1 MNENEMGYR
10 GSKSEFL
17 NPQPKEIFVKEQRV
31 DGSYFGSVSSG
42 SIPRL
47 RCTLTGGESLY
58 HIKIHSKQLNT
69 ACARTFSNLSSGQ
82 ERNVLNPL
90 VHLRNDKQMWF
101 LTGFT
106 DAEGCF
112 SIGIRPDAKLKIKW
126 RVLPVF
132 IIKLHKKDLSI
143 LEDIKNTLH
152 IGKIRKSGENCVQ
165 YVVESFKELQVI
177 VNHFDKYPLPCIWAS
192 GKCVTAKVSDFLLF
206 KQCFENI
213 KNGEHLT
220 EEGFLKI
227 VTLKSSLN
235 WGISDKLTKAF
246 PLVIP
251 VNRLDYKFKGIPDPF
266 WIAGFTSGDGSFQ
279 IRLRKLN
286 TNIGYRVS
294 LLYSFH
300 PCIWAS
306 GKCLH
311 IRELDVLKG
320 LATYFCSNSPCIL
333 ASGPLQMSIGQM
345 KCKNLIS
352 NEKKVGISKDKSV
365 HLQIAKFTDI
375 KDKIIPFFEKYHPC
389 IWASGKC
396 IEGVKRLDFE
406 DFKKVCKLIE
416 NKKHLT
422 PLGIKAILDIKLN
435 MNQNRKI
442 PLVQLRNDKQM
453 APLHLS
459 IGQMLNGAKI

>member
-1 MNENEMGYR
+1 MWEKLSNSGDILKLLIPSYSRKAFSGWNNYPCMVISQKMSENEMDYR
-10 GSKSEFL
+10 GSKSDFL
-17 NPQPKEIFVKEQRV
+17 HPQPKEIFVKEQRV
-31 DGSYFGSVSSG
+31 DGSYFGSVT
-42 SIPRL
+42 IPRL
-47 RCTLTGGESLY
+47 RCTLTGGESHYL
-58 HIKIHSKQLNT
+58 IKIHSKQLNI
-69 ACARTFSNLSSGQ
+69 ACLLHKRTFSNLPSGQ
-82 ERNVLNPL
+82 ERNVLNP
-90 VHLRNDKQMWF
+90 WF
-101 LTGFT
+101 LSGFT

-143 LEDIKNTLH
+143 LEDIKKTLH

-177 VNHFDKYPLPCIWAS
+177 VNHFDNYPL
-192 GKCVTAKVSDFLLF
+192 VTAKVSDFLLF
-206 KQCFENI
+206 KQCFDMI

-251 VNRLDYKFKGIPDPF
+251 VNRLEYKFKGIPDPF

-300 PCIWAS
+300 
-306 GKCLH
+306 LH
-311 IRELDVLKG
+311 IRDLDILKG
-320 LATYFCSNSPCIL
+320 LATYFSNNS
-333 ASGPLQMSIGQM
+333 
-345 KCKNLIS
+345 KNLIS

-375 KDKIIPFFEKYHPC
+375 NERIIPFFEKYP
-389 IWASGKC
+389 
-396 IEGVKRLDFE
+396 IEGVKSLDFE

-442 PLVQLRNDKQM
+442 PLVQMRNDLL
-453 APLHLS
+453 P
-459 IGQMLNGAKI
+459 

>member
-1 MNENEMGYR
+1 MVISQKMSENAMDYR
-10 GSKSEFL
+10 GSKSVL
-17 NPQPKEIFVKEQRV
+17 VSSTVKEQRV
-31 DGSYFGSVSSG
+31 DGSYFGSVS
-42 SIPRL
+42 IPRL
-47 RCTLTGGESLY
+47 RCTLTGFERYY
-58 HIKIHSKQLNT
+58 HIKIPSKQLNP
-69 ACARTFSNLSSGQ
+69 ACARTISNLPLLPWLGEAKPTQQQELGQ
-82 ERNVLNPL
+82 ERNVLNP
-90 VHLRNDKQMWF
+90 WF
-101 LTGFT
+101 LSGFT

-132 IIKLHKKDLSI
+132 IIKLHNKDLSI
-143 LEDIKNTLH
+143 LEDIKKTLH

-177 VNHFDKYPLPCIWAS
+177 VNHFDKYPL
-192 GKCVTAKVSDFLLF
+192 VTAKVTDFLLF
-206 KQCFENI
+206 KQCFEMI

-246 PLVIP
+246 PVVIP
-251 VNRLDYKFKGIPDPF
+251 VNRLEYKFKGIPDPF
-266 WIAGFTSGDGSFQ
+266 WIAGFTSGDFCLKLKSKGGSFQ

-286 TNIGYRVS
+286 TNIGYGVS

-300 PCIWAS
+300 
-306 GKCLH
+306 LH
-311 IRELDVLKG
+311 IRDLDVLKG
-320 LATYFCSNSPCIL
+320 LATYFSNNS
-333 ASGPLQMSIGQM
+333 
-345 KCKNLIS
+345 KNLIS
-352 NEKKVGISKDKSV
+352 NEKKVGISEDKSV

-375 KDKIIPFFEKYHPC
+375 NEKIIPFFEKYP
-389 IWASGKC
+389 
-396 IEGVKRLDFE
+396 IEGVKSLDFE

-442 PLVQLRNDKQM
+442 PLV
-453 APLHLS
+453 PLLPCF
-459 IGQMLNGAKI
+459 

>member
-1 MNENEMGYR
+1 MVISQKMNEKEMGYR

-17 NPQPKEIFVKEQRV
+17 NPKPFEISVKEQRV
-31 DGSYFGSVSSG
+31 DGSYFGSVSISK
-42 SIPRL
+42 L
-47 RCTLTGGESLY
+47 RCTLTGSESRY
-58 HIKIHSKQLNT
+58 HIKNPSKQLNP
-69 ACARTFSNLSSGQ
+69 ACVRTFSTLPLGQ
-82 ERNVLNPL
+82 GGNVLNP
-90 VHLRNDKQMWF
+90 WF
-101 LTGFT
+101 FSGFT

-143 LEDIKNTLH
+143 LEDIKKTLH

-165 YVVESFKELQVI
+165 YVVESFKELQGI
-177 VNHFDKYPLPCIWAS
+177 VNHFDNYPL
-192 GKCVTAKVSDFLLF
+192 VTAKVSDFLLF
-206 KQCFENI
+206 KQCFEII
-213 KNGEHLT
+213 KSGEHLT
-220 EEGFLKI
+220 EEGLLKI

-246 PLVIP
+246 PVVIP
-251 VNRLDYKFKGIPDPF
+251 VNRLEYNFKGIPDPF

-300 PCIWAS
+300 
-306 GKCLH
+306 LH
-311 IRELDVLKG
+311 IRDLDVLKG
-320 LATYFCSNSPCIL
+320 LATYFSNNS
-333 ASGPLQMSIGQM
+333 
-345 KCKNLIS
+345 KNLIS
-352 NEKKVGISKDKSV
+352 NEKKVGISEDKSV

-375 KDKIIPFFEKYHPC
+375 NEKIIPFFEKYP
-389 IWASGKC
+389 
-396 IEGVKRLDFE
+396 IEGVKSLDFE

-442 PLVQLRNDKQM
+442 P
-453 APLHLS
+453 ALS
-459 IGQMLNGAKI
+459 GADF

>member
-17 NPQPKEIFVKEQRV
+17 NPQLIEISVKEQRV
-31 DGSYFGSVSSG
+31 DGSYFGSVS
-42 SIPRL
+42 IPML
-47 RCTLTGGESLY
+47 RCTLMGGKSRY
-58 HIKIHSKQLNT
+58 HIKIPSKQLNP
-69 ACARTFSNLSSGQ
+69 ACARTLSTLSVPTTGHSEQ
-82 ERNVLNPL
+82 ERNVLNP
-90 VHLRNDKQMWF
+90 WF
-101 LTGFT
+101 LSGFT

-143 LEDIKNTLH
+143 LEDIKKTLH

-177 VNHFDKYPLPCIWAS
+177 VNHFYNYPL
-192 GKCVTAKVSDFLLF
+192 VTAKVTDFLLF
-206 KQCFENI
+206 KQCFEMI

-220 EEGFLKI
+220 EEGLLKI

-251 VNRLDYKFKGIPDPF
+251 VNRLEYKFKGIPDPF

-300 PCIWAS
+300 
-306 GKCLH
+306 LH
-311 IRELDVLKG
+311 IRDLDVLKG
-320 LATYFCSNSPCIL
+320 LATYFSSNS
-333 ASGPLQMSIGQM
+333 Q
-345 KCKNLIS
+345 NLIS
-352 NEKKVGISKDKSV
+352 NDKKVGISEDKSV
-365 HLQIAKFTDI
+365 HLQIAKFSDI
-375 KDKIIPFFEKYHPC
+375 NENIIPFFDKYP
-389 IWASGKC
+389 
-396 IEGVKRLDFE
+396 IEGVKSLDF
-406 DFKKVCKLIE
+406 
-416 NKKHLT
+416 
-422 PLGIKAILDIKLN
+422 
-435 MNQNRKI
+435 
-442 PLVQLRNDKQM
+442 
-453 APLHLS
+453 
-459 IGQMLNGAKI
+459 

>member
-1 MNENEMGYR
+1 MVVSQKMSENEMGYR
-10 GSKSEFL
+10 GSKSVFL
-17 NPQPKEIFVKEQRV
+17 NPQPKEISVKEQRV
-31 DGSYFGSVSSG
+31 DGSYFGSVS
-42 SIPRL
+42 IPRL
-47 RCTLTGGESLY
+47 RCTLTGFERYY
-58 HIKIHSKQLNT
+58 HIKIPSKQLNP
-69 ACARTFSNLSSGQ
+69 ACARTFSNLPLLPWPKPTQQQGSGQ
-82 ERNVLNPL
+82 GRNVLNP
-90 VHLRNDKQMWF
+90 WF
-101 LTGFT
+101 LSGFT

-143 LEDIKNTLH
+143 LEDIKKTLH

-177 VNHFDKYPLPCIWAS
+177 VNHFDNYPL
-192 GKCVTAKVSDFLLF
+192 VTAKVSDFLLF
-206 KQCFENI
+206 KQCFEMI

-220 EEGFLKI
+220 EEGLLKI

-246 PLVIP
+246 PIVIP
-251 VNRLDYKFKGIPDPF
+251 VNRLEYKFKGIPDPF

-300 PCIWAS
+300 
-306 GKCLH
+306 LH
-311 IRELDVLKG
+311 IRDLDVLKG
-320 LATYFCSNSPCIL
+320 LATYFSSNS
-333 ASGPLQMSIGQM
+333 
-345 KCKNLIS
+345 KNLIS
-352 NEKKVGISKDKSV
+352 NETKVGISADKSV

-375 KDKIIPFFEKYHPC
+375 NEKIIPFFEKYP
-389 IWASGKC
+389 
-396 IEGVKRLDFE
+396 IEGVKSLDFE

-422 PLGIKAILDIKLN
+422 SLGIKAILDIKLN
-435 MNQNRKI
+435 MNQNRKN
-442 PLVQLRNDKQM
+442 PLCICL
-453 APLHLS
+453 
-459 IGQMLNGAKI
+459 

>member
-17 NPQPKEIFVKEQRV
+17 SPQPNETSVKEQRV
-31 DGSYFGSVSSG
+31 DGSYFGLIF
-42 SIPRL
+42 IPRL
-47 RCTLTGGESLY
+47 RCILTDGESRY
-58 HIKIHSKQLNT
+58 HIKIPSKQLNP
-69 ACARTFSNLSSGQ
+69 AKLQVVQLNCARTFSTLPSEL
-82 ERNVLNPL
+82 ERNVLNP
-90 VHLRNDKQMWF
+90 WF
-101 LTGFT
+101 FSGFI

-112 SIGIRPDAKLKIKW
+112 SIGIRPDAKLKTKW

-143 LEDIKNTLH
+143 LEDIKKTFH
-152 IGKIRKSGENCVQ
+152 IGKIRKSGENCLQ

-177 VNHFDKYPLPCIWAS
+177 VNHFDNYPL
-192 GKCVTAKVSDFLLF
+192 VTAKGSDFLLF
-206 KQCFENI
+206 KQCFELI

-220 EEGFLKI
+220 EEGLLKI

-235 WGISDKLTKAF
+235 WGNSDKLTKAF

-251 VNRLDYKFKGIPDPF
+251 VKRLEYKFKGIPDPF

-286 TNIGYRVS
+286 TKIGYRVS

-300 PCIWAS
+300 
-306 GKCLH
+306 LH
-311 IRELDVLKG
+311 IRDLDVLKG
-320 LATYFCSNSPCIL
+320 LATYFSSNS
-333 ASGPLQMSIGQM
+333 
-345 KCKNLIS
+345 KNTIT
-352 NEKKVGISKDKSV
+352 NEKKVSISEDKSV
-365 HLQIAKFTDI
+365 HLQIAKFIDI
-375 KDKIIPFFEKYHPC
+375 NEKIIPFFEKYP
-389 IWASGKC
+389 IK
-396 IEGVKRLDFE
+396 GVKSLDFE

-422 PLGIKAILDIKLN
+422 TLGIKAILDIKLN

-442 PLVQLRNDKQM
+442 P
-453 APLHLS
+453 PL
-459 IGQMLNGAKI
+459 A

>member
-1 MNENEMGYR
+1 MWVKLSNSGDILKFLIPSQSRKAFSGWNNYPCMVTSQKMSENEMGYR
-10 GSKSEFL
+10 GSKSVFPH
-17 NPQPKEIFVKEQRV
+17 PQPKEIYVKEQRV
-31 DGSYFGSVSSG
+31 DGSYFGSVLS
-42 SIPRL
+42 PRL
-47 RCTLTGGESLY
+47 RCTLTGFERYY
-58 HIKIHSKQLNT
+58 HIKIPSKQLNP
-69 ACARTFSNLSSGQ
+69 ACARTFSNLPSGQ
-82 ERNVLNPL
+82 GRNVLNP
-90 VHLRNDKQMWF
+90 WF
-101 LTGFT
+101 FSGFT

-152 IGKIRKSGENCVQ
+152 IGKIRKSGETCVQ
-165 YVVESFKELQVI
+165 YVVESFKELKVI
-177 VNHFDKYPLPCIWAS
+177 VNHFDNYPL
-192 GKCVTAKVSDFLLF
+192 VTAKVSDFLLF
-206 KQCFENI
+206 KQSLEMI

-246 PLVIP
+246 PVVIP
-251 VNRLDYKFKGIPDPF
+251 VKRLEYKFKGIPDPF

-300 PCIWAS
+300 
-306 GKCLH
+306 LH
-311 IRELDVLKG
+311 IRDLDVLKG
-320 LATYFCSNSPCIL
+320 LATYFSSNS
-333 ASGPLQMSIGQM
+333 
-345 KCKNLIS
+345 KNLNS
-352 NEKKVGISKDKSV
+352 KEKKVGISGDKSV
-365 HLQIAKFTDI
+365 QLQIAKFTDI
-375 KDKIIPFFEKYHPC
+375 NEKIIPFFEKYP
-389 IWASGKC
+389 
-396 IEGVKRLDFE
+396 IEGVKSLDFE
-406 DFKKVCKLIE
+406 DFKKVCKLID

-442 PLVQLRNDKQM
+442 PLVQ
-453 APLHLS
+453 
-459 IGQMLNGAKI
+459 

>member
-1 MNENEMGYR
+1 MWVKLSNSGDTLKLLIPSFFRKAISGQSNYLGKVTSQKMSENEMGYR
-10 GSKSEFL
+10 GSKSVFL
-17 NPQPKEIFVKEQRV
+17 HPQPKEIYVKEQRV
-31 DGSYFGSVSSG
+31 DGSYFGSVS
-42 SIPRL
+42 IPRL
-47 RCTLTGGESLY
+47 RCTLTGGESHY
-58 HIKIHSKQLNT
+58 HIKIPSKQLNK
-69 ACARTFSNLSSGQ
+69 RTFYNLPSGQ
-82 ERNVLNPL
+82 GKNVLNP
-90 VHLRNDKQMWF
+90 WF
-101 LTGFT
+101 LSGFT

-143 LEDIKNTLH
+143 LEDIKKTLH

-177 VNHFDKYPLPCIWAS
+177 VNHFDNYPL
-192 GKCVTAKVSDFLLF
+192 VTAKVSDYLLF
-206 KQCFENI
+206 KQCFEMI

-220 EEGFLKI
+220 EEGLLKI

-246 PLVIP
+246 PVVIP
-251 VNRLDYKFKGIPDPF
+251 VNRLEYKFQGIPDPF

-300 PCIWAS
+300 
-306 GKCLH
+306 LH
-311 IRELDVLKG
+311 IRDLDVLKG
-320 LATYFCSNSPCIL
+320 LATYFSSNS
-333 ASGPLQMSIGQM
+333 
-345 KCKNLIS
+345 KNLIS
-352 NEKKVGISKDKSV
+352 NEKKVGISEDKSV
-365 HLQIAKFTDI
+365 HLQIAKFNDI
-375 KDKIIPFFEKYHPC
+375 NEKIIPFFEKYP
-389 IWASGKC
+389 
-396 IEGVKRLDFE
+396 IEGVKSLDFE

-422 PLGIKAILDIKLN
+422 PFVIKAILDIKLN

-442 PLVQLRNDKQM
+442 P
-453 APLHLS
+453 S
-459 IGQMLNGAKI
+459 EGLNGAKF

>member
-1 MNENEMGYR
+1 MVISQKMSENEMDYR

-17 NPQPKEIFVKEQRV
+17 HPQPKEISVKEQRV
-31 DGSYFGSVSSG
+31 DGSYFGSVSV
-42 SIPRL
+42 PRL
-47 RCTLTGGESLY
+47 RCTLTGGESHY
-58 HIKIHSKQLNT
+58 HIKIPSKQLNP
-69 ACARTFSNLSSGQ
+69 ACARTFSNLPSGQ
-82 ERNVLNPL
+82 GRNVLNP
-90 VHLRNDKQMWF
+90 WF
-101 LTGFT
+101 FSGFT

-143 LEDIKNTLH
+143 LEDIKKTLH

-177 VNHFDKYPLPCIWAS
+177 VNHFDKYPL
-192 GKCVTAKVSDFLLF
+192 VTAKITDFLFF
-206 KQCFENI
+206 KQCFEKI

-251 VNRLDYKFKGIPDPF
+251 VNRLEYKFKGIPDPF

-300 PCIWAS
+300 
-306 GKCLH
+306 LH
-311 IRELDVLKG
+311 IRDLDVLKG
-320 LATYFCSNSPCIL
+320 LATYFSSNS
-333 ASGPLQMSIGQM
+333 
-345 KCKNLIS
+345 KNLNS
-352 NEKKVGISKDKSV
+352 NEKKVGISEDKSV

-375 KDKIIPFFEKYHPC
+375 NEKIIPFFEKYP
-389 IWASGKC
+389 
-396 IEGVKRLDFE
+396 IEGVKSLDFE

-453 APLHLS
+453 ALK
-459 IGQMLNGAKI
+459 GAKF

>member
-1 MNENEMGYR
+1 MQ
-10 GSKSEFL
+10 KA
-17 NPQPKEIFVKEQRV
+17 V
-31 DGSYFGSVSSG
+31 
-42 SIPRL
+42 
-47 RCTLTGGESLY
+47 
-58 HIKIHSKQLNT
+58 
-69 ACARTFSNLSSGQ
+69 
-82 ERNVLNPL
+82 
-90 VHLRNDKQMWF
+90 
-101 LTGFT
+101 
-106 DAEGCF
+106 F

-143 LEDIKNTLH
+143 LEDIKKTLH
-152 IGKIRKSGENCVQ
+152 IGKIRRSGENCVQ

-177 VNHFDKYPLPCIWAS
+177 VNHFDNYPL
-192 GKCVTAKVSDFLLF
+192 VTAKVSDFLLF
-206 KQCFENI
+206 KQCFEMI
-213 KNGEHLT
+213 KNGQHLT
-220 EEGFLKI
+220 EEGLLKI

-246 PLVIP
+246 PVVIP
-251 VNRLDYKFKGIPDPF
+251 VNRPEYKFKGIPDPF

-300 PCIWAS
+300 
-306 GKCLH
+306 LH
-311 IRELDVLKG
+311 IRDLDVLKG
-320 LATYFCSNSPCIL
+320 LATYFSSNSFCIREMNFSPVALGGRIIAL
-333 ASGPLQMSIGQM
+333 AGESKGEGQNAEREGS

-352 NEKKVGISKDKSV
+352 KAKKVGISEDKSV

-375 KDKIIPFFEKYHPC
+375 NDKIIPFFEKYP
-389 IWASGKC
+389 
-396 IEGVKRLDFE
+396 IEGVKSLDFE

-442 PLVQLRNDKQM
+442 P
-453 APLHLS
+453 A
-459 IGQMLNGAKI
+459 LNGANF

>member
-1 MNENEMGYR
+1 LKHGK
-10 GSKSEFL
+10 G
-17 NPQPKEIFVKEQRV
+17 
-31 DGSYFGSVSSG
+31 
-42 SIPRL
+42 
-47 RCTLTGGESLY
+47 
-58 HIKIHSKQLNT
+58 
-69 ACARTFSNLSSGQ
+69 
-82 ERNVLNPL
+82 RNVLNP
-90 VHLRNDKQMWF
+90 WF
-101 LTGFT
+101 FSGFT

-143 LEDIKNTLH
+143 LEVIKKTLH

-177 VNHFDKYPLPCIWAS
+177 VNHFDNYPL
-192 GKCVTAKVSDFLLF
+192 VTAKLSDFLLF
-206 KQCFENI
+206 KQCFEMI

-220 EEGFLKI
+220 EEGLLKI

-246 PLVIP
+246 PVAIP
-251 VNRLDYKFKGIPDPF
+251 VKRLEYKFKGIPDPF

-300 PCIWAS
+300 
-306 GKCLH
+306 LH

-320 LATYFCSNSPCIL
+320 LAAYFSSNS
-333 ASGPLQMSIGQM
+333 
-345 KCKNLIS
+345 KNITY
-352 NEKKVGISKDKSV
+352 KKVSLSEDNSV

-375 KDKIIPFFEKYHPC
+375 NDKIIPFFEKYTL
-389 IWASGKC
+389 
-396 IEGVKRLDFE
+396 EGVKSLDFE
-406 DFKKVCKLIE
+406 DFKKACKIIE

-422 PLGIKAILDIKLN
+422 PLGIKAILDLKLN

-442 PLVQLRNDKQM
+442 PFLPPLLPLLLSCGQQLSRHCKSCQGT
-453 APLHLS
+453 S
-459 IGQMLNGAKI
+459 QGQ

>member
-1 MNENEMGYR
+1 MSENAMDYR
-10 GSKSEFL
+10 GSKSDFL
-17 NPQPKEIFVKEQRV
+17 NPQPKEISVKEQRV
-31 DGSYFGSVSSG
+31 DGSYFGSVS
-42 SIPRL
+42 IPRL
-47 RCTLTGGESLY
+47 RCTLTGGESHY
-58 HIKIHSKQLNT
+58 HIKIPSKQLNP
-69 ACARTFSNLSSGQ
+69 ACARTFSNLPSGQ
-82 ERNVLNPL
+82 GRNVLNP
-90 VHLRNDKQMWF
+90 WF
-101 LTGFT
+101 FSGFT

-143 LEDIKNTLH
+143 LEDIKKTLH

-177 VNHFDKYPLPCIWAS
+177 VNHFDKYPL
-192 GKCVTAKVSDFLLF
+192 VTAKVTDFLLF
-206 KQCFENI
+206 KQCFEMI

-246 PLVIP
+246 PVVIP
-251 VNRLDYKFKGIPDPF
+251 VNRLEYKFKGIPDPF
-266 WIAGFTSGDGSFQ
+266 WIAGFTSGDFCLKLKSKGGSFQ

-286 TNIGYRVS
+286 TNIGYGVS

-300 PCIWAS
+300 
-306 GKCLH
+306 LH
-311 IRELDVLKG
+311 IRDLDVLKG
-320 LATYFCSNSPCIL
+320 LATYFSSK
-333 ASGPLQMSIGQM
+333 S
-345 KCKNLIS
+345 KNLIS
-352 NEKKVGISKDKSV
+352 NEKKVSISEDKSV
-365 HLQIAKFTDI
+365 HLQITKFTDI
-375 KDKIIPFFEKYHPC
+375 NEKIIPFFEKYP
-389 IWASGKC
+389 
-396 IEGVKRLDFE
+396 IEGVKSLDFE

-442 PLVQLRNDKQM
+442 PLV
-453 APLHLS
+453 PLLPCFE
-459 IGQMLNGAKI
+459 QRLLN